1 MNVHDDTTRC
11 EWARDSMDAYL
22 DGELTDV
29 DVTVLKSHLDEC
41 GECREELESAR
52 RVLSELRDLPEMRC
66 PDGVTDNLFATIGAG
81 NAAPTGR
88 ATVQRTGLLP
98 EWMTAWRF
106 GLFRPA
112 LVGSLILVIAVS
124 AVWIGRHNR
133 STGNNSGYTPEQVA
147 QAEAE
152 LKWTMAFLGDV
163 GRRAGYAVRDEALG
177 AHVVEPMRRTV
188 HPVMDGGIRVTP
200 HDNGG

>member
-11 EWARDSMDAYL
+11 EWASDSMDAYL

-52 RVLSELRDLPEMRC
+52 RVLSELRDLPELRC
-66 PDGVTDNLFATIGAG
+66 PDGVTDNLIATLGAG
-81 NAAPTGR
+81 NAAQPGRTTGR
-88 ATVQRTGLLP
+88 RTSFLP
-98 EWMTAWRF
+98 EWLAARRF

-124 AVWIGRHNR
+124 AIWIGRQNR
-133 STGNNSGYTPEQVA
+133 STGNDPGYTPEQVA

-152 LKWTMAFLGDV
+152 LVDV
-163 GRRAGYAVRDEALG
+163 EGAVG
-177 AHVVEPMRRTV
+177 
-188 HPVMDGGIRVTP
+188 
-200 HDNGG
+200 